1 MTDVCVRIRICI
13 QTWLKQLYWNEL
25 GKIGDCIPGKG
36 VRRLY
41 SPERNW
47 EKEIKMVRLK
57 VSLILFLIYLFDVS
71 FAASSSFLSLFSS
84 LLILSCS
91 WKIFVIILRFM
102 TFFFDISYFYLISVL
117 FIINKTFKM
126 IIIIFL
132 LLHFFVLLL
141 LFFFLFFV

>member
-1 MTDVCVRIRICI
+1 MTGVCVRIRICI
-13 QTWLKQLYWNEL
+13 QTWLKWLYWNEL

-47 EKEIKMVRLK
+47 EKEIKVVRLK
-57 VSLILFLIYLFDVS
+57 VSLISFLIYLFDVS

-91 WKIFVIILRFM
+91 WKIFVIILRWLYFLWH
-102 TFFFDISYFYLISVL
+102 FFYNYFYLISVL
-117 FIINKTFKM
+117 FIINKS
-126 IIIIFL
+126 L
-132 LLHFFVLLL
+132 LKWLSFFIVLL

>member
-102 TFFFDISYFYLISVL
+102 TFFFDSYFHLISVL

-126 IIIIFL
+126 IIVIFL